1 MIFQSRGPFV
11 SDGRIFAFFISDS
24 TKNKHDVFWFG
35 GVLTEISKYS
45 LSVPHCLN
53 KFNGLMVNYINYGCC
68 ALSGWDQYKT
78 DYIFFTKQPI
88 GMRNPETIRII
99 NRNTADY

>member
-24 TKNKHDVFWFG
+24 TKNKHDVFWFS
-35 GVLTEISKYS
+35 GVLTEVSEYS
-45 LSVPHCLN
+45 LSVPQYSD
-53 KFNGLMVNYINYGCC
+53 KFSGLMVNYINYGCC
-68 ALSGWDQYKT
+68 ALSGWDKYKT
-78 DYIFFTKQPI
+78 DFVFFTNPPP
-88 GMRNPETIRII
+88 GMDNPETIRII